1 MPEPLHVTIIGAGLG
16 GLCLAQGLRRRGI
29 AFDVFERDA
38 TMGSRPQGYRIRIDA
53 AGQRALQASLPPSRY
68 ALFRKTCA
76 VPARRVHVFDPHLR
90 PAEGRWV
97 DSWRDDDAAEAAD
110 LNAHRQT
117 LREVLLDGIGNWVH
131 FGKGHVRHRP
141 RGDGRIEV
149 TFDDGAA
156 LVTDVLVGADGV
168 HSGVRTQRLPDAAP
182 ELTDASVIYGKT
194 YLTPAAL
201 ARVDDRLLGNTTV
214 VFGDGLAVIVD
225 AMRFVVSP
233 AQLRAGL
240 SDVEPY
246 LYWAVIGQ
254 NQRLGVDAAAA
265 QASADACVAA
275 LSSGWARGL
284 RALFA
289 YGDAASTVILPVRTA
304 RPLAHWAGTR
314 VTLLGDAIHAMSPAG
329 GLGANTALADA
340 ANFAAWIGEVRQGR
354 VGLDAAIAGYE
365 TVLRETAARAI
376 EASRKGT
383 DVLLGALA

>member
-1 MPEPLHVTIIGAGLG
+1 MSEPLHVTIIGAGLG

-53 AGQRALQASLPPSRY
+53 AGQRALQACLPPARY
-68 ALFRKTCA
+68 ALFSKTCA
-76 VPARRVHVFDPHLR
+76 VPARRVNVFDPHLR
-90 PAEGRWV
+90 SIEGRWV
-97 DSWRDDDAAEAAD
+97 DSWRDDDTADAAD

-117 LREVLLDGIGNWVH
+117 LREVLFDGIGNWVH
-131 FGKGHVRHRP
+131 FGKGHVRHWP
-141 RGDGRIEV
+141 RSDGRIEV

-168 HSGVRTQRLPDAAP
+168 HSGVRAQRLPDAAP
-182 ELTDASVIYGKT
+182 DLTEASVIYGKT

-214 VFGDGLAVIVD
+214 IFGDELAVIID
-225 AMRFVVSP
+225 AMRFAASP
-233 AQLRAGL
+233 ARLRAGL

-254 NQRLGVDAAAA
+254 NPRLGVDDAAAP
-265 QASADACVAA
+265 ASADACVAA
-275 LSSGWARGL
+275 LSAGWARGL

-289 YGDAASTVILPVRTA
+289 YGDAASTVVLPVRTA
-304 RPLAHWAGTR
+304 RPLTPWASTR
-314 VTLLGDAIHAMSPAG
+314 VTLLGDAVHAMSPAG

-340 ANFAAWIGEVRQGR
+340 ANLSAWLGEVRQGR

-376 EASRKGT
+376 EASCKGT